1 MAEAEPSV
9 SREALIDAVARK
21 AGVNKKTASEVL
33 TATLDV
39 IVDSV
44 SEGNKVS
51 LIGFGTFRPQDKPAR
66 EARNPKTGEKMLVE
80 AKTVPKFTFGSKF
93 KDAVKAANPKS

>member
-1 MAEAEPSV
+1 MMASEPEPSL
-9 SREALIDAVARK
+9 SKDALVEAVAK
-21 AGVNKKTASEVL
+21 QAGVTKKTASEVL

-93 KDAVKAANPKS
+93 KDAVKAA